1 MLYLKMEGVIFDFN
15 GTLLLD
21 DPINSLSWK
30 KYAKRK
36 FNYDLTDADYHKYN
50 GTPGETWI
58 EGITEGKITGEEA
71 IKCREEKEEQYR
83 EDLRNAEIDL
93 IKGAKEFFNELKNN
107 KIPFTIA
114 TSADKKNIELF
125 FEKFGLNKWF
135 DFDKCAFTDGT
146 FKGKP
151 NPDIY
156 LIAAKK
162 IGVDIKKCIV
172 FEDTKSGV
180 KSGYT
185 AGAKVIGMLA
195 GRKAEDIWKFEKV
208 VDVINDFTEVNIEKL
223 NKLFN

>member
-1 MLYLKMEGVIFDFN
+1 MEGVIFDFN

-36 FNYDLTDADYHKYN
+36 FNYDLTDAEYHKYN

-107 KIPFTIA
+107 NIPFTIA

-208 VDVINDFTEVNIEKL
+208 IDVINDFTEVNIEKL

>member
-1 MLYLKMEGVIFDFN
+1 MEGVIFDFN

-93 IKGAKEFFNELKNN
+93 IRGAKEFFNELKNN
-107 KIPFTIA
+107 NIPFTIA

-135 DFDKCAFTDGT
+135 DLDKCAFTDGT